1 MRPLQIA
8 RTRTPYSV
16 IADVAERHGV
26 TVAELRAKV
35 RQPAVDR
42 ARVFAYRA
50 LRDEMGWK
58 PPKIAQYFGRS
69 KQAVDKCLKRT
80 RLVDVSQAYGSAE
93 EMADLLLRR
102 INYLSG
108 QSILYEVA
116 RKLDLKTQDAITL
129 SILIRNAPRPLTLG
143 AISELYDHAWQGI
156 NAQEKAIC
164 ETTVKSSVSHIRK
177 HMSERGLPNPIDTV
191 KPAGYVL
198 NARFAL
204 WARENM
210 SIRALV

>member
-1 MRPLQIA
+1 MKPAIA
-8 RTRTPYSV
+8 STKSPYDV
-16 IADVAERHGV
+16 ISTVAKRHGV

-35 RQPAVDR
+35 RQPAIDR

-50 LRDEMGWK
+50 LRDEMGWT
-58 PPKIAQYFGRS
+58 PSKIAQYFGRR
-69 KQAVDKCLKRT
+69 KQTVHQALNT
-80 RLVDVSQAYGSAE
+80 LRLVDVAQAYGSAE

-156 NAQEKAIC
+156 NAQNKEIC

-198 NARFAL
+198 SARFAL

-210 SIRALV
+210 SMRALV